1 MAIILALDFE
11 TTGLNVVEDRP
22 IEVGAVLWS
31 SGQQKC
37 LESTGFL
44 VESDKPVTEEI
55 TKITGITQ
63 TAVDK
68 FGYAAVDGFDA
79 VIALLKMAD
88 AIAGHNAIR
97 FDKKILE
104 SWAKRIDGE
113 VPEKLWI
120 DTTTD
125 LPGAKFG
132 TLSHVA
138 ADHGFLNLFPHSA
151 LADCQ
156 TVVKLLSMYDVEEVI
171 KRAKSPT
178 LVIRSHQDRNSNQDA
193 SKLKFRWNPERKVW
207 WRTIKDMDLE
217 QFTKDAPFNVS
228 IFDKQTS
235 EELLS
240 L

>member
-1 MAIILALDFE
+1 MPVILSLDFE
-11 TTGLNVVEDRP
+11 TSGLDVVNDRV
-22 IEVGAVLWS
+22 IEVGAILFS
-31 SGQQKC
+31 TGQQKC

-44 VESDKPVTEEI
+44 VQSSVLITEEI

-63 TAVDK
+63 
-68 FGYAAVDGFDA
+68 AAVDRFGYDPIDA
-79 VIALLKMAD
+79 LENVLSLVSQAD
-88 AIAGHNAIR
+88 MIAGHNVLK
-97 FDKKILE
+97 FDKKVLDN
-104 SWAKRIDGE
+104 WAQRQGSP
-113 VPEKLWI
+113 VSEKLWI

-156 TVVKLLSMYDVEEVI
+156 TVVKLLSMYNIEEVI
-171 KRAKSPT
+171 TRAKSPT
-178 LVIRSHQDRNSNQDA
+178 LVIRSHQDRNSNSDA

-207 WRTIKDMDLE
+207 WRLIKEMDLE
-217 QFTKDAPFNVS
+217 QFSKDAPFSIS

-235 EELLS
+235 DEFLNL
-240 L
+240 